1 MLESLQALD
10 RTVFLALNGMHTPYL
25 DSFMYIF
32 TSKLV
37 WIPLYASILYV
48 LYKNMNIRMVIFT
61 TLMFALLIALAD
73 QTCSSLLRPIFERP
87 RPSRDPDIADMVHLV
102 NGKRGGKFGFPSCH
116 AANTFALAC
125 FTMLLFKNRAVTTF
139 FMLWAIVTCYTR
151 IYVGVH
157 YPGDLLFGTAVGF
170 AAGFITY
177 GIYRFSLRVN
187 GIASVLHYQENRALV
202 KRPRNMTHT
211 SVIIY
216 TGLLTIACFAIYC
229 IWWRTN

>member
-1 MLESLQALD
+1 MLESPQALD
-10 RTVFLALNGMHTPYL
+10 RTIFLTLNGMHTPYW

-32 TSKLV
+32 TSKFI

-61 TLMFALLIALAD
+61 TLMFALLITLAD
-73 QTCSSLLRPIFERP
+73 QTCSSILRPIFERP
-87 RPSRDPDIADMVHLV
+87 RPSRNPEIADLVHLV

-125 FTMLLFKNRAVTTF
+125 FIMLLFKNRALTTF

-157 YPGDLLFGTAVGF
+157 YPGDLLFGT
-170 AAGFITY
+170 
-177 GIYRFSLRVN
+177 
-187 GIASVLHYQENRALV
+187 
-202 KRPRNMTHT
+202 
-211 SVIIY
+211 
-216 TGLLTIACFAIYC
+216 
-229 IWWRTN
+229 

>member
-10 RTVFLALNGMHTPYL
+10 RTVFLALNGMHTPYW

-37 WIPLYASILYV
+37 WIPLYVSILYV

-73 QTCSSLLRPIFERP
+73 QTCSSILRPIFERP
-87 RPSRDPDIADMVHLV
+87 RPSRDPAIADIVHIV

-125 FTMLLFKNRAVTTF
+125 FMMLLFKNRALTTF

-157 YPGDLLFGTAVGF
+157 YPGDLLVGGIIGGFGGWLFCTIAHK
-170 AAGFITY
+170 AA
-177 GIYRFSLRVN
+177 IYLEPSTRTKRKE
-187 GIASVLHYQENRALV
+187 IKQWSV
-202 KRPRNMTHT
+202 T
-211 SVIIY
+211 IY
-216 TGLLTIACFAIYC
+216 VGLLTILGIVLYST
-229 IWWRTN
+229 IKSW

>member
-10 RTVFLALNGMHTPYL
+10 RTVFLALNGMHTPYW

-37 WIPLYASILYV
+37 WIPLYVSILYV

-73 QTCSSLLRPIFERP
+73 QTCSSILRPIFERP
-87 RPSRDPDIADMVHLV
+87 RPSRDPAIADIVHIV

-125 FTMLLFKNRAVTTF
+125 FMMLLFKNRALTTF

-157 YPGDLLFGTAVGF
+157 YPGDLLVGGIIGGFGGWLFCTIAHKI
-170 AAGFITY
+170 A
-177 GIYRFSLRVN
+177 IYLEPSTRTKRKD
-187 GIASVLHYQENRALV
+187 IKQWSV
-202 KRPRNMTHT
+202 T
-211 SVIIY
+211 IY
-216 TGLLTIACFAIYC
+216 VGLLTVLGIIIYS
-229 IWWRTN
+229 IIKSW

>member
-1 MLESLQALD
+1 MLESLQSLD
-10 RTVFLALNGMHTPYL
+10 QTIFLALNALHTPYL

-32 TSKLV
+32 TGKLV

-48 LYKNMNIRMVIFT
+48 LCRNFNPRMAIFT
-61 TLMFALLIALAD
+61 AIMFALLILIAD
-73 QTCSSLLRPIFERP
+73 QTCSSILRPIFERP
-87 RPSRDPDIADMVHLV
+87 RPSRNPEIADIVHLV
-102 NGKRGGKFGFPSCH
+102 NGRWGGKFGFPSCH

-187 GIASVLHYQENRALV
+187 GIASVLHYQKNRALV
-202 KRPRNMTHT
+202 KHPRNMTHT